1 MLRIYRALARKL
13 SQRLKKQVL
22 ARVKQPLGVPTAANM
37 YWSLNFTS
45 NVLTDGRWFRTLN
58 VLDGYNCQLLG
69 VETDFSLPTSRVVQ
83 VLTPLMMC
91 HGQPAQLR
99 TYNRPEFS
107 STSPS
112 ECSEAQDVILK

>member
-1 MLRIYRALARKL
+1 
-13 SQRLKKQVL
+13 
-22 ARVKQPLGVPTAANM
+22 VPTAANM
-37 YWSLNFTS
+37 YWSLDFTS

-99 TYNRPEFS
+99 TYNRPELS